1 VIETTLYRH
10 LWGTEEARAIFE
22 ERARLCS
29 WLAILV
35 ALAEAQ
41 AELGI
46 VPAEAARAI
55 RTGAVAERLDLEFV
69 AEETRRTGHSTLG
82 LIRGVGLLRHHRA
95 RPDRHLDRAGHAV
108 RRVDP
113 LA

>member
-1 VIETTLYRH
+1 MIDSTLYRH

-22 ERARLCS
+22 EPARLRS

-35 ALAEAQ
+35 ALADAQ

-46 VPAEAARAI
+46 VPAEAAQAI
-55 RTGAVAERLDLEFV
+55 RAEAAAERLDLGFV

-82 LIRGVGLLRHHRA
+82 CC
-95 RPDRHLDRAGHAV
+95 
-108 RRVDP
+108 RRRRRSGCTTAP
-113 LA
+113 PCKI